1 MRISDWSS
9 DVCSSDLVKVAQ
21 SAAPYRAAGDRK
33 QPRVLAFG
41 ASTGG
46 IHAFNI
52 ILRGLPES
60 FRLPILVT
68 QQLPQS
74 FIPVFA
80 RQIEGLSGRPAPI
93 ACGGA
98 ETRQGATMVARGM
111 GDREHG
117 GEGTIV

>member
-68 QQLPQS
+68 QPLPQS

-80 RQIEGLSGRPAPI
+80 RPIERSEERRVGKECVSTFRSRWYPY
-93 ACGGA
+93 
-98 ETRQGATMVARGM
+98 
-111 GDREHG
+111 H
-117 GEGTIV
+117 